1 MPMKERLNKMAQV
14 KPTQK
19 KKISGPALA
28 AIIVSIVLIVA
39 MIVSLV
45 ASSGIFT
52 RLKTGASTENFKIN
66 GSMLQYYTMS
76 YYQNW
81 YYNNYYYILLGYIQ
95 LDDSKPLSEQY
106 TDTSKTTTF
115 AQGVRSYVEQILK
128 YCEAALADKD
138 FDYDNAQ
145 KEAEEY
151 ADSSIASLKESAR
164 SNSMNLSTYIRANFG
179 ENVSKSDL
187 EKAII
192 LQSVASDYADFAY
205 ERIWDNM
212 TDDRKG
218 EYFLDNLSSFVKA
231 EYMYFSL
238 SQPES
243 PKEID
248 ADQYEGGKDSEEY
261 KAAVEAENERVKVL
275 NDGKKL
281 QDEAFIKQLSEAKD
295 VDEFKKIL
303 ITYKFNDDFW
313 TTYSTETKE
322 WLDSEKFKDQ
332 ESAEKEGTEYVI
344 FRDSVRDAI
353 IEAVLAGKSDITS
366 DEEGTDAQA
375 DEDTD
380 TTASEETKWEKL
392 QKTLAKSVITQINKT
407 VSNATKTTS
416 YAVSTGLGKWLFGG
430 VKDQFGGEYDED
442 ETFDHVSAKENETW
456 TNSTEITDET
466 KLAYGAYTVNA
477 YIVVKPAYRSEE
489 PTYNV
494 GHILF
499 KVDSGATDEEK
510 AEIEAEAKA
519 VLEQIKAKAVNGVVS
534 EEDFEKFGDEHTADS
549 KVFYENV
556 ADGDM
561 VDEFNDWIFGDDSEA
576 HRTHGFVDIIK
587 TEDYGWHIMYFNGV
601 GETEWSADAHDGA
614 ASEDLE
620 KWYDE
625 LKTTVT
631 INTSLIKTFLDD

>member
-1 MPMKERLNKMAQV
+1 MPIKERLNKMAQV

-52 RLKTGASTENFKIN
+52 RLKNGASTDNFEIN

-81 YYNNYYYILLGYIQ
+81 YYNNYYYILLGYIK

-106 TDTSKTTTF
+106 TDSSNTTTF
-115 AQGVRSYVEQILK
+115 AQGVRDYVEQILK

-138 FDYDNAQ
+138 FDYDNAK
-145 KEAEEY
+145 KEAQEY

-164 SNSMNLSTYIRANFG
+164 NNSMDLSTYIRANFG
-179 ENVSKSDL
+179 ENVNKSDL

-212 TDDRKG
+212 TDERKS
-218 EYFLDNLSSFVKA
+218 EYFLDNLSDFVKA

-243 PKEID
+243 PKDID
-248 ADQYEGGKDSEEY
+248 EKQYEGGKDSDEY
-261 KAAVEAENERVKVL
+261 KAAVEAENERVKLL
-275 NDGKKL
+275 NEAKKL
-281 QDEAFIKQLSEAKD
+281 QDEAFIKQLADAKD
-295 VDEFKKIL
+295 VDEFKKLL
-303 ITYKFNDDFW
+303 ITYKYDDDFK
-313 TTYSTETKE
+313 TAYDTEVKE
-322 WLDSEKFKDQ
+322 WLDTDKPSDEDYK
-332 ESAEKEGTEYVI
+332 A
-344 FRDSVRDAI
+344 FRDSSVKDAI

-366 DEEGTDAQA
+366 DDETEEGTDAQA

-430 VKDQFGGEYDED
+430 VKDQFGAEYGED
-442 ETFDHVSAKENETW
+442 ETFEHVSAKENETW

-466 KLAYGAYTVNA
+466 KLAYGAYTVSA
-477 YIVVKPAYRSEE
+477 YITVKPAYRSEE
-489 PTYNV
+489 LTYNV

-499 KVDSGATDEEK
+499 KVDSKATDEEK

-519 VLEQIKAKAVNGVVS
+519 VLEQIKAKAVDGVVS

-561 VDEFNDWIFGDDSEA
+561 VDEFNDWIFGDDAEA
-576 HRTHGFVDIIK
+576 HRTHGYVDIIK
-587 TEDYGWHIMYFNGV
+587 TESYGWHIMYFNGA

-620 KWYDE
+620 TWYDN